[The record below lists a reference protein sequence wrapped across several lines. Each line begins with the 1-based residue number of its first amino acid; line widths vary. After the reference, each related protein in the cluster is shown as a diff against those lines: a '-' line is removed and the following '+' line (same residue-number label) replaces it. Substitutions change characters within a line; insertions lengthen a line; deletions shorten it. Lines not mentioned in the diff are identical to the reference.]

1 MYAINAA
8 TNPSLVLLF
17 LLLPTEFIEIF
28 LRDYFDIRDSA
39 YPDAINMKVNKYI
52 KSGKYKKNCHSL

>member
-39 YPDAINMKVNKYI
+39 YPDAINMKVNNYI
-52 KSGKYKKNCHSL
+52 